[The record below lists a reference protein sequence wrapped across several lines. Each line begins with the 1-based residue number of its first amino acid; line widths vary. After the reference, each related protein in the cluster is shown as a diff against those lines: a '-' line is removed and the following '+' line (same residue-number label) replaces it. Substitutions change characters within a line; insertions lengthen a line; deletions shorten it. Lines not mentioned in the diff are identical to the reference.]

1 LTGPSP
7 EGILPPP
14 EPTVAEPGV
23 EPDMHTRTVGPYT
36 LLSVL
41 GMGRFGHL
49 HLARTEKGTRVAV
62 RVIRREFAA
71 DRWFRA
77 CLREQVDVVAR
88 IRSPRVAAV
97 LDADVDADAPWL
109 AMEYVPAP
117 SIAALLSR
125 CGPLSV
131 DGVRRLGVELA
142 EALEAIH
149 GAGAVHRDLR
159 PGNVLVTAAGPRVVD
174 ASVARAAAASSLTR
188 GGGLIG
194 APGYL
199 APEQLLNGPG
209 EPASDV
215 FALGSVLLH
224 AATWRAPFGT
234 GDVVAVLHRMLRVGP
249 DLRGLDPGVVPI
261 VAACLHPDPTRRPTS
276 REVRDALAEPAA
288 KPPAPATGNDDP
300 PVAESSPDDAR
311 PEPAPADA
319 IPAQRA
325 AADHASEDA
334 AARVSVGDHGS
345 S

>member
-1 LTGPSP
+1 
-7 EGILPPP
+7 
-14 EPTVAEPGV
+14 
-23 EPDMHTRTVGPYT
+23 MHPRTVGPYT

-49 HLARTEKGTRVAV
+49 YLARTEKGTRVAV

-77 CLREQVDVVAR
+77 CLREQVDVVSR

-97 LDADVDADAPWL
+97 LDADADADAPWL
-109 AMEYVPAP
+109 ATEYVPAP
-117 SIAALLSR
+117 SIAVLLSR

-174 ASVARAAAASSLTR
+174 AGIARAAAASPLTR

-224 AATWRAPFGT
+224 TATWRAPFGT
-234 GDVVAVLHRMLRVGP
+234 GDVVAILHRMLRVGP

-261 VAACLHPDPTRRPTS
+261 VAACLHPDPTRRPTP
-276 REVRDALAEPAA
+276 REVRDALAEP
-288 KPPAPATGNDDP
+288 PANALASGGDDA
-300 PVAESSPDDAR
+300 PVAESSPDDAG
-311 PEPAPADA
+311 PESVPVDG
-319 IPAQRA
+319 IPAQRT
-325 AADHASEDA
+325 AADRASDDAAPEDA
-334 AARVSVGDHGS
+334 APHDAASRVAVGDHGPY
-345 S
+345 

>member
-1 LTGPSP
+1 
-7 EGILPPP
+7 
-14 EPTVAEPGV
+14 
-23 EPDMHTRTVGPYT
+23 MHPRTVGPYT

-49 HLARTEKGTRVAV
+49 YLARTEKGTRVAV
-62 RVIRREFAA
+62 RVIRPEFAA

-77 CLREQVDVVAR
+77 CLREQVDVVSR

-109 AMEYVPAP
+109 ATEYVPAP
-117 SIAALLSR
+117 SIAVLLSR
-125 CGPLSV
+125 CGPVSV

-174 ASVARAAAASSLTR
+174 AGIARAAAASPLTR

-234 GDVVAVLHRMLRVGP
+234 GDVVAILHRMLRVGP
-249 DLRGLDPGVVPI
+249 DLRGLDPGVVPV
-261 VAACLHPDPTRRPTS
+261 VAACLHADPSRRPTPG
-276 REVRDALAEPAA
+276 EVRDALAEPAA
-288 KPPAPATGNDDP
+288 NPPADDDA

-311 PEPAPADA
+311 PEPVPVDG
-319 IPAQRA
+319 IPAQRT
-325 AADHASEDA
+325 AADRASDEAAPEDA
-334 AARVSVGDHGS
+334 APHDAASRVAVGDHGPY
-345 S
+345 

>member
-1 LTGPSP
+1 
-7 EGILPPP
+7 
-14 EPTVAEPGV
+14 
-23 EPDMHTRTVGPYT
+23 
-36 LLSVL
+36 
-41 GMGRFGHL
+41 
-49 HLARTEKGTRVAV
+49 
-62 RVIRREFAA
+62 
-71 DRWFRA
+71 
-77 CLREQVDVVAR
+77 
-88 IRSPRVAAV
+88 
-97 LDADVDADAPWL
+97 
-109 AMEYVPAP
+109 
-117 SIAALLSR
+117 
-125 CGPLSV
+125 
-131 DGVRRLGVELA
+131 VRRLGVELA

-300 PVAESSPDDAR
+300 PVAESSADDAR